1 MDKVCYIVSPF
12 DICFIE
18 PQGWTF
24 SFLISSRVQSSWPG
38 VIYSF
43 MLIMLGQ
50 ISEKVDVIF
59 CMTENQIFQFSE
71 VWFSGIDLDEEFIK
85 KLKNQ
90 QFLGN

>member
-1 MDKVCYIVSPF
+1 MTF
-12 DICFIE
+12 AFIE

-71 VWFSGIDLDEEFIK
+71 VWFSGIDLDEEFM
-85 KLKNQ
+85 KN
-90 QFLGN
+90 FKINIF

>member
-1 MDKVCYIVSPF
+1 
-12 DICFIE
+12 
-18 PQGWTF
+18 
-24 SFLISSRVQSSWPG
+24 
-38 VIYSF
+38 

-85 KLKNQ
+85 NLKINNFQ
-90 QFLGN
+90 EINYSLDPKNTQDKQTRNPELK